1 MQIETL
7 RLFCDLVE
15 AGSFSIAA
23 KKHHISQSAV
33 SQRIASLEK
42 ELGVTLLVR
51 GRNTEATAEGN
62 MLLSTAHEMLETF
75 DDFRARLRSPDKAIA
90 GKLHVATVYSIGL
103 HELPPYLKWFRD
115 HYPDVEVRVE
125 YRRANQV
132 YEDVELG
139 RADLGLVAYPEN
151 RAGLKAETFWQDELV
166 LICTPGHEFA
176 QKGSVSLRDLEQSK
190 FVSFEPDLPTRIAI
204 DAMFAQAGVSV
215 DEVME
220 LDNVELV
227 KRAVELENAV
237 SIVPQRTAYAEVE
250 GGRLAQ
256 ATLVDLSIDTSRP
269 LGVIWKPN
277 GSEAENPAM
286 LEFVELLETKRLF

>member
-23 KKHHISQSAV
+23 EKHHISQSAV
-33 SQRIASLEK
+33 SQRIAALEK

-51 GRNTEATAEGN
+51 GRSTEATPEGN
-62 MLLSTAHEMLETF
+62 LLLRTAHEMLETF

-90 GKLHVATVYSIGL
+90 GRLRVATVYSIGL

-115 HYPDVEVRVE
+115 HYPEVEVRVE

-139 RADLGLVAYPEN
+139 RADLGLVAYPES
-151 RAGLKAETFWQDELV
+151 RSGLKAETFWQDELV
-166 LICTPGHEFA
+166 LICTPGHAFA
-176 QKGSVSLRDLEQSK
+176 KMDSVSLRDLEKSK

-237 SIVPQRTAYAEVE
+237 SIVPQRAAYAEVE

-256 ATLVDLSIDTSRP
+256 ATLSDAAIDTSRP

-277 GSEAENPAM
+277 GSEAENPAL

>member
-23 KKHHISQSAV
+23 EKHHISQSAV
-33 SQRIASLEK
+33 SQRIAALEK

-75 DDFRARLRSPDKAIA
+75 DDFRARLRSPDRAIA
-90 GKLHVATVYSIGL
+90 GKLQVATVYSIGL

-151 RAGLKAETFWQDELV
+151 RAGLIAETFWQDELV

-176 QKGSVSLRDLEQSK
+176 RKGSVTLGDLEKSK

-256 ATLVDLSIDTSRP
+256 ATLVDSTVDTSRP
-269 LGVIWKPN
+269 LGVIRRSN
-277 GSEAENPAM
+277 GTETENPAM